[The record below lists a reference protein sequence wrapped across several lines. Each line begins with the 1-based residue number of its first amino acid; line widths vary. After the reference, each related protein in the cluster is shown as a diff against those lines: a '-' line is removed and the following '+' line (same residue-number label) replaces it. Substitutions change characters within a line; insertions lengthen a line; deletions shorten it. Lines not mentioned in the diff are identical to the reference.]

1 MKLKWIVNGAILI
14 LIFVPT
20 GLVGYS
26 GSLPPISADI
36 PACDSGISFIDACDS
51 AIMVDDGITI
61 PTAIAALISA
71 DVNVE
76 WGSNDVWV
84 GIVSAEYAEQCI
96 DGGNGYLVCD
106 TEDLEFVAGG
116 PDAEGSLEWSVT
128 GGDLRAVV
136 GNSLGGE
143 KETVNIEFSYN
154 VKLTPFIGYGI
165 GIFGVALILLG
176 IKVQIR
182 FANLS
187 LSLPLLFLRLSSTIF
202 LSLGPSK

>member
-116 PDAEGSLEWSVT
+116 PDAEGSLEWSVA

-165 GIFGVALILLG
+165 GVFGVALILLG
-176 IKVQIR
+176 IKVD
-182 FANLS
+182 
-187 LSLPLLFLRLSSTIF
+187 
-202 LSLGPSK
+202 

>member
-1 MKLKWIVNGAILI
+1 MKLKWIVNGAVLI

-26 GSLPPISADI
+26 GSLPPISAEI

-71 DVNVE
+71 DVNVG

-106 TEDLEFVAGG
+106 TEDLEFLAGG
-116 PDAEGSLEWSVT
+116 PDAEGSLEWSVS

-176 IKVQIR
+176 IKVD
-182 FANLS
+182 
-187 LSLPLLFLRLSSTIF
+187 
-202 LSLGPSK
+202 